1 MMTVYG
7 TRRRVLACVSSSG
20 LANCMALEVRHILVS
35 LHVRPQVGPVC
46 KPLAA
51 LVAAKRFLSSV
62 KAGVVLEEPGAGEGL
77 LAHVALEVP
86 DVCLQVHGQGGHAH
100 VELVT
105 DVASLR
111 CLRGHEP
118 VCLLV
123 SGQVGAGGK
132 LFSTLGAGVFL
143 SARAG

>member
-1 MMTVYG
+1 MRLHVCPEVGSVCKLLSTVS
-7 TRRRVLACVSSSG
+7 TPKG
-20 LANCMALEVRHILVS
+20 LLPGVTPGVS
-35 LHVRPQVGPVC
+35 LQQPGPGES
-46 KPLAA
+46 LATNC
-51 LVAAKRFLSSV
+51 
-62 KAGVVLEEPGAGEGL
+62 AGVGQAVGQ
-77 LAHVALEVP
+77 H
-86 DVCLQVHGQGGHAH
+86 VHGQGGHAH
-100 VELVT
+100 VQLVT

-123 SGQVGAGGK
+123 SGQVGAGGE